1 MYSIKEIVERN
12 NYIGYIHFVFRK
24 VDIQNVIDKIYFEVD
39 KLELDEDTKSI
50 KSQHPEFML
59 EMDIKCTDKFKDSDD
74 TIDNNE
80 KAVLSDVIKR
90 IIEEATR
97 YNLDDI
103 IIDNNNLLLRE
114 LLHSNTIMIQVY
126 GRGLKVEDRLELAEF
141 DGKFKEI
148 KLISSEWEY
157 KYHPNDDEA
166 DYDIVEDMVK
176 CVTDTY
182 NELIIKTIKEKGKIN
197 GQVS

>member
-1 MYSIKEIVERN
+1 MYNIKEIVERN

-24 VDIQNVIDKIYFEVD
+24 VDIQNVIDRIYFEVD

-59 EMDIKCTDKFKDSDD
+59 EMDIKCTDKFKDNDDD

-97 YNLDDI
+97 YDLDDI
-103 IIDNNNLLLRE
+103 VIDNNNLLLRE

-141 DGKFKEI
+141 DGKLKEI
-148 KLISSEWEY
+148 KLISNEWEC
-157 KYHPNDDEA
+157 KYHPNDGEA

-176 CVTDTY
+176 RVTDTY
-182 NELIIKTIKEKGKIN
+182 NELIIKN
-197 GQVS
+197 N